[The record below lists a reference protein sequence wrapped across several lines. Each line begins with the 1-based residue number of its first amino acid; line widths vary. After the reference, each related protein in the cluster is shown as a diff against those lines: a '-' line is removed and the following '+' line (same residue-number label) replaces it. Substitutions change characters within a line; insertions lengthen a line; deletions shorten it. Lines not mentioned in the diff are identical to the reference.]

1 MYAVVKTGG
10 KQYRVSQGSKVVVD
24 RVAADAGAS
33 IELAEVLM
41 LGGEKAVVGTPTVPG
56 AKVTATVV
64 AHEQGDK
71 TEYVRYTHR
80 QRRRTQ
86 KNGRAKLSVLEIT
99 AITGA

>member
-10 KQYRVSQGSKVVVD
+10 KQYRVSTGSQVVVD
-24 RVAADAGAS
+24 RMT
-33 IELAEVLM
+33 AEVGSAITLADVLM
-41 LGGEKAVVGTPTVPG
+41 IGGEKPVVGAPTVAG
-56 AKVTATVV
+56 AKVSAKVL

-86 KNGRAKLSVLEIT
+86 KNGRAKLTVLEIT
-99 AITGA
+99 GIEV